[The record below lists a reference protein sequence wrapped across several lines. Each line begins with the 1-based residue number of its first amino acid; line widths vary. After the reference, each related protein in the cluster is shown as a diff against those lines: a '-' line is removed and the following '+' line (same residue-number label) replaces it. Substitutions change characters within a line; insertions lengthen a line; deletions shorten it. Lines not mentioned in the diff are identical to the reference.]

1 MRYVDIAECRP
12 ANGWTVRAAAAKVAI
27 MAGGDPDDHSGIWR
41 ELKDRLGELLHD
53 KCWFCETQIDRSD
66 NAVDHFR
73 PKKAVS
79 GTANPHA
86 GYRWLA
92 FALEN
97 FRYSCT
103 YCNSRRV
110 DQIGGT
116 AGGKANLFPLV
127 NETKIVYTEGL
138 VKDEAPA
145 LLDPC
150 SVSDWLLLGCR
161 TENGNPCAANDD
173 EVTLLRVD
181 AYISASAVQSKRF
194 F

>member
-1 MRYVDIAECRP
+1 
-12 ANGWTVRAAAAKVAI
+12 

-127 NETKIVYTEGL
+127 NETKRVYTEGL

-145 LLDPC
+145 LRSLQR
-150 SVSDWLLLGCR
+150 VRL
-161 TENGNPCAANDD
+161 AAARMSN
-173 EVTLLRVD
+173 
-181 AYISASAVQSKRF
+181 
-194 F
+194 